1 MTYITIPQD
10 GGGERSM
17 DCTHANIR
25 ELRTTGFTG
34 PVNVRDENR
43 AAHGNVC
50 VSEECCACGSRRD
63 RLVNGRHEEIGDWGP
78 TRADREAAA
87 RAAERVVDA
96 LIAKRPGKIAMTH
109 ASGDRAEVRIDREG
123 YLLIDAPGAQPSGD
137 QIAAASPALVEYAR
151 ELRLA
156 AIEAARLRAE
166 V

>member
-1 MTYITIPQD
+1 
-10 GGGERSM
+10 M

-34 PVNVRDENR
+34 TVNVREENR

-96 LIAKRPGKIAMTH
+96 LIARRPGKVSMTR
-109 ASGDRAEVRIDREG
+109 ADGERAEVRIDREG
-123 YLLIDAPGAQPSGD
+123 YLLVDAPGAQPSGD

-156 AIEAARLRAE
+156 AIEAGRLRAE

>member
-1 MTYITIPQD
+1 
-10 GGGERSM
+10 M

-34 PVNVRDENR
+34 PVNVHEENR

-96 LIAKRPGKIAMTH
+96 LITKRPGNIAMTH

-156 AIEAARLRAE
+156 AIEAGRLRAE

>member
-1 MTYITIPQD
+1 M
-10 GGGERSM
+10 
-17 DCTHANIR
+17 
-25 ELRTTGFTG
+25 
-34 PVNVRDENR
+34 
-43 AAHGNVC
+43 
-50 VSEECCACGSRRD
+50 
-63 RLVNGRHEEIGDWGP
+63 
-78 TRADREAAA
+78 
-87 RAAERVVDA
+87 VDA

-156 AIEAARLRAE
+156 AIEAGRLRAE